1 MASIAKKFVRA
12 TNRIAGGAAKVA
24 TVPTRAALNP
34 SYMFTDKIAN
44 TVIPGYSQKV
54 NNITSEIL
62 NPISQTNRGVLL
74 STATTL
80 NPVEQVKNLTTVGTN
95 LINQGTDPKKKRII
109 PDRSGYSAAAG
120 ASASQAAKN
129 EAAAKVQAEKSR
141 IIPDRSGYSASAGA
155 NANIASY
162 AKSVH
167 EEEEREAA
175 KGRGDAWNNAS
186 TRAAVNQVEKS
197 KDSPTPAQDA
207 ANISAMYPDETELLK
222 YYADLS
228 RWDGM
233 NQTQNLPE
241 VVVQSDYKKYFIWGG
256 LALLAIIAWKKIK

>member
-12 TNRIAGGAAKVA
+12 TKRIAGGAAKVA

-34 SYMFTDKIAN
+34 AYMVTDKIAN

-80 NPVEQVKNLTTVGTN
+80 NPVDQVKNLTTVGTN

-109 PDRSGYSAAAG
+109 PDRSGYSA
-120 ASASQAAKN
+120 
-129 EAAAKVQAEKSR
+129 
-141 IIPDRSGYSASAGA
+141 SAGA

-162 AKSVH
+162 AKSVR
-167 EEEEREAA
+167 EEEEKEAA

-186 TRAAVNQVEKS
+186 TRAAVNQAEKS
-197 KDSPTPAQDA
+197 KDSTNPAQDA
-207 ANISAMYPDETELLK
+207 ANISAMYPDQTALLK
-222 YYADLS
+222 YYADLA

-233 NQTQNLPE
+233 NDTQNLPE

>member
-12 TNRIAGGAAKVA
+12 TKRIAGGAAKIA
-24 TVPTRAALNP
+24 TVPTRAAMNP
-34 SYMFTDKIAN
+34 AYMVTDKIAN
-44 TVIPGYSQKV
+44 KVIPGYSQKV

-62 NPISQTNRGVLL
+62 NPISQTNSGVLL

-109 PDRSGYSAAAG
+109 PDRSGYSASAG

-129 EAAAKVQAEKSR
+129 EAAAKVQAEKAR
-141 IIPDRSGYSASAGA
+141 IIPDRSGYSAAAGA

-162 AKSVH
+162 AKSVR
-167 EEEEREAA
+167 EEEEKEAA

-186 TRAAVNQVEKS
+186 TRAAVNQAEKS
-197 KDSPTPAQDA
+197 KDSTNPSQDA
-207 ANISAMYPDETELLK
+207 ANISAMYPDQTALLK
-222 YYADLS
+222 YYADLA

-233 NQTQNLPE
+233 NDTQNLPE